1 MYGSKC
7 FGQFH
12 KSAMQTAI
20 ELTKVGMPFTWSTP
34 WNESLIPRARNN
46 IVSEFLQ
53 SDFETLFFIDAD
65 IEFSVEDVSK
75 LWNLNKDVSCGAYR
89 NKVDTS
95 KLEVWKDG
103 KLKNIE
109 NESKPM
115 TVDFAGT
122 GFILIKRK
130 VLEDMI
136 KAYSEIE
143 YSEPIFSPKDNATL
157 ADLRMQLDEDMISE
171 DVYKKRISEIN
182 CLYEHIKYA
191 LFDTMIDDGTYLS
204 EDYTFCKRFRDSGGE
219 IWCDPTIKLTHW
231 GLKGFV

>member
-1 MYGSKC
+1 VSIFFATPMYGAKC

-12 KSAMQTAI
+12 KSAMETAI
-20 ELTKVGMPFTWSTP
+20 ELTKAGLPFTWSTP

-46 IVSEFLQ
+46 IVAEFLKT
-53 SDFETLFFIDAD
+53 DFQALFFIDAD

-75 LWNLNKDVSCGAYR
+75 LWNMDKPVSCGAYR

-109 NESKPM
+109 NSKDQM
-115 TVDFAGT
+115 KVDFAGT
-122 GFILIKRK
+122 GFILIRRK
-130 VLEDMI
+130 VIEDMI
-136 KAYSEIE
+136 LAYPEEE
-143 YSEPIFSPKDNATL
+143 YEEKGT
-157 ADLRMQLDEDMISE
+157 
-171 DVYKKRISEIN
+171 
-182 CLYEHIKYA
+182 KYA

-204 EDYTFCKRFRDSGGE
+204 EDYTFCKRYRDMDGE

>member
-1 MYGSKC
+1 MSIFFGTPMYGAKC

-12 KSAMQTAI
+12 KSAIQTAI

-46 IVSEFLQ
+46 IVAEFLKT
-53 SDFETLFFIDAD
+53 DFETLFFIDGD

-75 LWNLNKDVSCGAYR
+75 LWNMNKDVSCGAYR
-89 NKVDTS
+89 HKVDSS

-103 KLKNIE
+103 RLKNIE
-109 NESKPM
+109 NSKDPM
-115 TVDFAGT
+115 KVDFAGT

-130 VLEDMI
+130 ILEDMCTDDL
-136 KAYSEIE
+136 E
-143 YSEPIFSPKDNATL
+143 YEEKG
-157 ADLRMQLDEDMISE
+157 
-171 DVYKKRISEIN
+171 V
-182 CLYEHIKYA
+182 KYA